1 MSLQN
6 LVDELE
12 NLADRARH
20 IPGSKLMLDEAP
32 LRQVIDQLRQLAAD
46 EAKAAQRAAGERDR
60 MLADARTQ
68 ARRIV
73 EEAQAQAVSRLDDQG
88 AMQLA
93 RERSRTIIA
102 DAEQQA
108 SRMRAEAN
116 TYVANQ
122 LSALESRLTRVL
134 RELQAG
140 QRFLTPPPSDQAQ
153 GPAPG
158 PAQGDNSRQS

>member
-1 MSLQN
+1 VNLQN
-6 LVDELE
+6 LVDELQ
-12 NLADRARH
+12 NIADRARR
-20 IPGSKLMLDEAP
+20 IPGGKLMIDEAN
-32 LRQVIDQLRQLAAD
+32 LREVTDQLRQMAAE
-46 EAKAAQRAAGERDR
+46 EAKAAQRAAAERDR
-60 MLADARTQ
+60 MLTEARAQ
-68 ARRIV
+68 AKRIV
-73 EEAQAQAVSRLDDQG
+73 EEAQAQVVSRLDDQG

-134 RELQAG
+134 REVQAG
-140 QRFLTPPPSDQAQ
+140 QRFLTQPSSDQ
-153 GPAPG
+153 
-158 PAQGDNSRQS
+158 PAQGENSRQS